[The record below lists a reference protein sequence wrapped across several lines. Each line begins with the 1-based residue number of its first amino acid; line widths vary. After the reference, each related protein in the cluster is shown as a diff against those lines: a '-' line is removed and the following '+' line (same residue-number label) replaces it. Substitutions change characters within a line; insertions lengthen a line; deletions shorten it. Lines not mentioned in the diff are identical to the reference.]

1 MTHRK
6 WYFLQPDGA
15 ADEPLEALGGR
26 TPLAA
31 AHTPNL
37 DRLAAEG
44 EGVDLRTIPEGYP
57 PGSDVGNLSLL
68 GYDPRRTFTG
78 RSPIEAAALGIA
90 LQPTDIAMRCNL
102 VHVAERDGHRE
113 MVDFSADHIETE
125 QAAELI
131 AAVGEVLEGARL
143 YPGVSYR
150 HTLVTLVD
158 IDGMSTTPP
167 HDIQGQAI
175 EPHLPRGGD
184 AARLRD
190 WMDAA
195 RPVLAAHPVN
205 QARIAA
211 GRLPATDIWLWGQ
224 GRSTTLQPFVER
236 HEGLRGSMITAVDL
250 ARGLAALSGMQILD
264 VPGVT
269 GFIDTNFA
277 GKADAAIAVTDGL
290 VFLHLEAPDET
301 SHMGRL
307 DLKIESLERFD
318 REIVGPVIEAALA
331 EGAGI
336 LVSPDHPTLIRTR
349 THALANVPALIW
361 TAGGHRN
368 GFSAYSE
375 AIVGRGR
382 GLDGWEF
389 IDVARR
395 ERA

>member
-1 MTHRK
+1 MTRRK

-15 ADEPLEALGGR
+15 ADEPQEALNGR
-26 TPLAA
+26 TPLEA

-37 DRLAAEG
+37 DRLAGEG
-44 EGVDLRTIPEGYP
+44 EGIDLQTIPEGYP

-90 LQPTDIAMRCNL
+90 LQPTDVAMRCNL
-102 VHVAERDGHRE
+102 VHVADRDGHRE
-113 MVDFSADHIETE
+113 MIDFSADHIETE
-125 QAAELI
+125 QAEPLI
-131 AAVGEVLEGARL
+131 AAVAEALQGARL

-150 HTLVTLVD
+150 HTLVTQVD

-184 AARLRD
+184 AGRLRA
-190 WMDAA
+190 WMDTA

-224 GRSTTLQPFVER
+224 GRSTTLQPFAER
-236 HEGLRGSMITAVDL
+236 HEGLRGAMITAVDL
-250 ARGLAALSGMQILD
+250 ARGLAALSGMRILD

-277 GKADAAIAVTDGL
+277 GKAAAAIAVQDGL

-331 EGAGI
+331 EDAGV

-361 TAGGHRN
+361 TPGGPHN

-382 GLDGWEF
+382 RLDGWEF

>member
-1 MTHRK
+1 MTRRK

-15 ADEPLEALGGR
+15 ADEPQGTLDGR
-26 TPLAA
+26 TPLQAA
-31 AHTPNL
+31 CTPNL
-37 DRLAAEG
+37 DRLAREG
-44 EGVDLRTIPEGYP
+44 EGVDLRTIPEGFP

-78 RSPIEAAALGIA
+78 RSPIEAAALGIRLA
-90 LQPTDIAMRCNL
+90 AADIAMRCNL
-102 VHVAERDGHRE
+102 VHIADRPEGRE

-125 QAAELI
+125 QAHVLI
-131 AAVGEVLEGARL
+131 EAVAAVLSGARL

-150 HTLVTLVD
+150 HTLVTRLD
-158 IDGMSTTPP
+158 IDGMVTTPP

-175 EPHLPRGGD
+175 AQHLPRGGD
-184 AARLRD
+184 ADRLLA
-190 WMDAA
+190 WMEAA
-195 RPVLAAHPVN
+195 RPVLAAHPLN
-205 QARIAA
+205 AARIAA
-211 GRLPATDIWLWGQ
+211 GKLPATDIWLWGQ
-224 GRSTTLQPFVER
+224 GRAVELQPFSQR
-236 HEGLRGSMITAVDL
+236 HEGLHGAMITAVDL
-250 ARGLAALSGMQILD
+250 ARGLAALSGMRVLD

-277 GKADAAIAVTDGL
+277 GKAAAAIAEPDGL

-318 REIVGPVIEAALA
+318 REIVGPIVEAALA

-361 TAGGHRN
+361 TPGGAHN
-368 GFSAYSE
+368 GFSAYDE
-375 AIVGRGR
+375 GIVGHGR
-382 GLDGWEF
+382 KLDGWEF